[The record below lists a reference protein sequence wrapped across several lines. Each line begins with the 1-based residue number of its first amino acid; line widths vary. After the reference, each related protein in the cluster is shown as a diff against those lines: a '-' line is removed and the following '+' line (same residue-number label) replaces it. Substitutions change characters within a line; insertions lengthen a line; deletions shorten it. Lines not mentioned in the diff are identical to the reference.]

1 MLNNK
6 PTKKQVNYAWYLMRS
21 SGLYTEEGMV
31 LLVNG
36 ATFYSM
42 GRAINTRAHKYPV
55 IERDDKGQSYKF
67 SGSVLDDVMVNM
79 T

>member
-1 MLNNK
+1 M
-6 PTKKQVNYAWYLMRS
+6 
-21 SGLYTEEGMV
+21 E

-36 ATFYSM
+36 ATFDSM